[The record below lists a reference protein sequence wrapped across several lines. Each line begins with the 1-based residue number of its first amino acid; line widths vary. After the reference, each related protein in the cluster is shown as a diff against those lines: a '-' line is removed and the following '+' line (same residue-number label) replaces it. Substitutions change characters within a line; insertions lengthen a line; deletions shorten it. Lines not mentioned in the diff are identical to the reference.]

1 MDGATTITI
10 ALAMMIATTLWVN
23 VHLADIDYCHAC
35 TTSVTVPL
43 TPFSRTRA
51 GVEKVAFRRTS
62 ATTTTLATDVSC
74 ASPGL
79 ALGKEE

>member
-1 MDGATTITI
+1 MDGTTTIAN

-35 TTSVTVPL
+35 TTSVTVHL

-51 GVEKVAFRRTS
+51 GVEKVVFRRTS
-62 ATTTTLATDVSC
+62 AGSTTLAMVLRGVTPRQ
-74 ASPGL
+74 AWR
-79 ALGKEE
+79 KEK